1 MHEQRYPVFRVA
13 FNCFPS
19 PLLPNEIHVCVCVF
33 FFGSQQCSINSPD
46 YGPLPSDAP
55 SWCQAPFDPEGLL
68 RCVYNFFLLST
79 GSFFSNYLAIC

>member
-33 FFGSQQCSINSPD
+33 FLVRSNAVLTPQIMAHYRLMLHHGVK
-46 YGPLPSDAP
+46 PLLILKG
-55 SWCQAPFDPEGLL
+55 F
-68 RCVYNFFLLST
+68 
-79 GSFFSNYLAIC
+79 